1 MQGGGRATP
10 APTPG
15 TGEILE
21 VFDLPE
27 DWSMEDECK
36 KRYPTMWKTMHKMIV
51 DVSNHSYDWS
61 SCVRRPAEREVLRAE
76 MQRGSGAR
84 RSGFRATSGS
94 NTTRARNRA
103 VPASAKRY
111 EWESQRLRD
120 AKFDFDAFMPDM
132 EGDADGTLR
141 ASRRRLVYM
150 PYIAAFGCDNLP
162 DLLGGDIK
170 VPIGGLRF
178 WASPAA
184 CNRLQPGCS
193 LQPSAAWLQP
203 AT

>member
-1 MQGGGRATP
+1 MPLRGLPVLLPPRFPRAP
-10 APTPG
+10 LAAPRFATN
-15 TGEILE
+15 
-21 VFDLPE
+21 FDLVFAPN
-27 DWSMEDECK
+27 C
-36 KRYPTMWKTMHKMIV
+36 R
-51 DVSNHSYDWS
+51 
-61 SCVRRPAEREVLRAE
+61 VRSL
-76 MQRGSGAR
+76 GSV
-84 RSGFRATSGS
+84 
-94 NTTRARNRA
+94 A
-103 VPASAKRY
+103 VKRY